1 MVQVAGG
8 TTATLDGL
16 TITGGSDVLGGGVD
30 NLGTLTM
37 NNCSVTGNVTTGE
50 ITRGYD
56 LIAIAAGGGIDNNGT
71 LNLYGCTMSGN
82 TSNSGGGL
90 YNQGDATLDDCTI
103 TGNTADSGGGIKNS
117 GLFALSLNST
127 MTVDDCT
134 VTGNSAAS
142 GGGIFAYSGGTTT
155 VDDCTVTGNSAAS
168 SGGGIAASS
177 LIGFK
182 GGTTVDDCA
191 VTGNSAGTGGGIFA
205 NGSAL
210 TMTDD
215 TVAAD
220 VADVSGGGIA
230 VMDQSRTTMTDSTV
244 VDCTTSLTGGGVFNS
259 GATLTLTSVTVADN
273 QAGAAGDGGGIFAQN
288 DILTGRRGTTTK
300 VPPTTTLTDTIV
312 STNTAGSPAAPDNL
326 DGVAPTA
333 ASAGDLVGSGGVS
346 LDATTNLVGID
357 DPLLGAL
364 GNYGG
369 PTETMALL
377 PGSPAIDAGRPAPP
391 SRPPTSAAWAR
402 IGTVDIGSFESQG
415 FIFTPVVGSTPQ
427 STLVGTAFASPLAVT
442 VTAKNPGEPVAGGVV
457 TLRRPAG
464 GRRHSATLGGITA
477 TIDANGQASA
487 TATADI
493 IAGGYD
499 VAATAAGVGSPANF
513 VLTNTAASLTGFSVS
528 WGKSGSA
535 ALKLPAVS
543 GGLILPAGRKTD
555 LPWLGIDQFTLTLNA
570 AVPLS
575 ASDVS
580 AYGVVGGNYGPATIS
595 PGPGNTYTIALAKAI
610 TKADRVTVTI
620 GNASISSFS
629 GELSVLPGDV
639 NDDGVVNVRDLLT
652 VGLSGSACCRRRSSA
667 TSPATAA

>member
-1 MVQVAGG
+1 M
-8 TTATLDGL
+8 TLYG
-16 TITGGSDVLGGGVD
+16 
-30 NLGTLTM
+30 
-37 NNCSVTGNVTTGE
+37 CSVTGNSASS
-50 ITRGYD
+50 Y
-56 LIAIAAGGGIDNNGT
+56 GGGVYNR
-71 LNLYGCTMSGN
+71 YG
-82 TSNSGGGL
+82 
-90 YNQGDATLDDCTI
+90 
-103 TGNTADSGGGIKNS
+103 
-117 GLFALSLNST
+117 T

-134 VTGNSAAS
+134 VTGNSAGTG
-142 GGGIFAYSGGTTT
+142 GGGIMNFGGIFTGIGTTT
-155 VDDCTVTGNSAAS
+155 VDDCSVTGNSAAS
-168 SGGGIAASS
+168 YGGGIGNIAGTLSVDDCTVAGNSAAS
-177 LIGFK
+177 K
-182 GGTTVDDCA
+182 GGGIFVDGTTTVDDCA
-191 VTGNSAGTGGGIFA
+191 ITGNSSGSSGGGLYV
-205 NGSAL
+205 NYSTL
-210 TMTDD
+210 TMTGD

-220 VADVSGGGIA
+220 VAGVSGGGIA
-230 VMDQSRTTMTDSTV
+230 VMLNTQATIIDSTI
-244 VDCTTSLTGGGVFNS
+244 VDCTAGLTGGGAFNQ
-259 GATLTLTSVTVADN
+259 GGTLMLTGVTVADN
-273 QAGAAGDGGGIFAQN
+273 QAGAAGDGGGIFAQ
-288 DILTGRRGTTTK
+288 DYISKPSRRGNPTTIA
-300 VPPTTTLTDTIV
+300 PTTTLTDTIV

-326 DGVAPTA
+326 DGVAPLA
-333 ASAGDLVGSGGVS
+333 ASAGNLVGSGGVS
-346 LDATTNLVGID
+346 LDATTNLSGID

-369 PTETMALL
+369 TTETMPLL
-377 PGSPAIDAGRPAPP
+377 PGSPAIDAGISGTTIPATDQ
-391 SRPPTSAAWAR
+391 RGLGR
-402 IGTVDIGSFESQG
+402 IGVVDIGSFESQG
-415 FIFTPVVGSTPQ
+415 FVFTPVTTSTPQ
-427 STLVGTAFASPLAVT
+427 STLVGTAFADPLAVT

-457 TLRRPAG
+457 SFAVQPAG
-464 GRRHSATLGGITA
+464 DGASATLGAVTA

-535 ALKLPAVS
+535 SLKLPAVS

-580 AYGVVGGNYGPATIS
+580 VYGVVGGNYGPATIS

-629 GELSVLPGDV
+629 GELAVLPGDV

-652 VGLSGSACCRRRSSA
+652 VGWSGSAPAAVDLRRHHRRRRGDLGRLPGG
-667 TSPATAA
+667 TPATRLEAAARPLSHGRSDERSSRRRHVPAAVSPIPIEAIHQ